1 MWVWFVLSLFYL
13 FSYGENITSNQVA
26 KSIVPLQSPNVN
38 DAFVQGGIDAGK
50 PFYLGSSPD
59 ISNYRAAWNAL
70 EGNRGSHPQTVFF
83 REMKQL
89 RDAGYR
95 LEGDYMLP
103 PK

>member
-1 MWVWFVLSLFYL
+1 MTRLDSDSW
-13 FSYGENITSNQVA
+13 TP
-26 KSIVPLQSPNVN
+26 SIN

-50 PFYLGSSPD
+50 PFYLGSNPD

-70 EGNRGSHPQTVFF
+70 EGNRGDHPETVFL

-95 LEGDYMLP
+95 LDRRFTAGHVPCFDKGIE
-103 PK
+103 